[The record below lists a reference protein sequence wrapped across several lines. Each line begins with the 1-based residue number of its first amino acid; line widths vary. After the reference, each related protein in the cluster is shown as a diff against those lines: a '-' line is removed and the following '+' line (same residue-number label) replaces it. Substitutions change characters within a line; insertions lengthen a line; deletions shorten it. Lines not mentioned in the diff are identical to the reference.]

1 MDLPFFKIAQNLN
14 IASSTAHRIYKRFE
28 ETGEVEGKKP
38 QSRENLRKLS
48 VRDELFI
55 IGLIL
60 GNPVLYL
67 EEICREVDK
76 VLGKQVSAP
85 TVCRLL
91 AGYGFTRKKVQAIA
105 KQRSDKFRGAF
116 IAEMHCYSRD
126 QLVWVDEMGCDRRDY
141 VRRYGHALRGQV
153 PVCHRLLHRGQRY
166 SSIAALSS
174 EGIVAVESHTGS
186 TNADN
191 FADFVRGSLIP
202 QLHSYDGESPRSVVI
217 MDNCTIHHTHA
228 VLDLFTEAGIVVI
241 FLPPYLP
248 DLNPVEETFSY
259 IKYYLKQNHELLE
272 VLLDPTPVIKAA
284 FDSVTPQL
292 AGSWITDCG
301 YQ

>member
-1 MDLPFFKIAQNLN
+1 
-14 IASSTAHRIYKRFE
+14 
-28 ETGEVEGKKP
+28 
-38 QSRENLRKLS
+38 

-126 QLVWVDEMGCDRRDY
+126 QLVWIDEMGCDRRDY

-191 FADFVRGSLIP
+191 FADDCKQFLFHQCLSDCQVGVCSFLLVGNEVSCFDPSFSHHLGEGSSCLFFCFGVSNNKKTLNKI
-202 QLHSYDGESPRSVVI
+202 
-217 MDNCTIHHTHA
+217 TIFFLYHEFSFHHTLVPA
-228 VLDLFTEAGIVVI
+228 
-241 FLPPYLP
+241 
-248 DLNPVEETFSY
+248 NS
-259 IKYYLKQNHELLE
+259 
-272 VLLDPTPVIKAA
+272 
-284 FDSVTPQL
+284 
-292 AGSWITDCG
+292 
-301 YQ
+301 